1 MSLKIIFPRISSGK
15 VCACFALSLSLTS
28 AANPSITITNL
39 PAFGSQGN
47 LSGLVLNAN
56 PATNCVAVFI
66 FVGNDPVVSGG
77 YWYSKPS
84 CASPLTPI
92 QRDGSWTANITPVS
106 SDTNA
111 TEIAAFLVPTNYNQP
126 CVDGAS
132 GLPIPPQAEAV
143 VYADRVD
150 TSTRR
155 FNFSGYGWWVK
166 NSAGSL
172 AGPGPCYFSDS
183 TNNVWVD
190 AQGSLHLMITY
201 TSNQWQCA
209 EIISDRSFGYGQYRY
224 TISTPVNSLD
234 ANAVQGLFTYSYD
247 SAYNDREI
255 DMELSRWDYAFG
267 SNDVEDYAVAPYAT
281 GQTLRFPLPAGV
293 TNSTH
298 SFIWQ
303 ANNIAFQSLNGDFDS
318 SPPATNI
325 LESWNYSLTT
335 PPSGGEQ
342 VHINLWLDNGNP
354 PANGQPVEVII
365 SNFEFVP
372 LGLPQPAQL
381 NQLTLLPGGDVQLSV
396 QGNSDW
402 HYQILSSSNLFD
414 WLEIGNIIAT
424 NSSIT
429 YSSVP
434 VLFQFTDTNPPSLNS
449 CFYQTLTEP

>member
-1 MSLKIIFPRISSGK
+1 MRPKIISLQLPAAVVGIGLGFILSTVK
-15 VCACFALSLSLTS
+15 VYSQ
-28 AANPSITITNL
+28 SIVITNL
-39 PAFGSQGN
+39 PAFGSNGN

-56 PATNCVAVFI
+56 PATNCVAVYI

-92 QRDGSWTANITPVS
+92 RPDGSWTANITPVG

-111 TEIAAFLVPTNYNQP
+111 TEIAAFLVPTNYNQA

-132 GLPIPPQAEAV
+132 ALPIPPQAEAV

-150 TSTRR
+150 TRTRQ

-166 NSAGSL
+166 NSAGGL
-172 AGPGPCYFSDS
+172 AGPGPCCFSDG

-190 AQGSLHLMITY
+190 AQGSLHLKITY
-201 TSNQWQCA
+201 ASNQWQCA
-209 EIISDRSFGYGQYRY
+209 EIISDRNFGYGQYRC
-224 TISTPVNSLD
+224 TVSTLVNNLD
-234 ANAVQGLFTYSYD
+234 ANAVLGLFTYSYD

-255 DMELSRWDYAFG
+255 DIELSRWDYAFG
-267 SNDVEDYAVAPYAT
+267 ASNVEDYAVAPYAT
-281 GQTLRFPLPAGV
+281 GQVLRFPLPAGV

-298 SFIWQ
+298 GFTWQ
-303 ANNIAFQSLNGDFDS
+303 PNNVAFQSLNGNFV
-318 SPPATNI
+318 SPPQATNI
-325 LESWNYSLTT
+325 LETWNCAVGI
-335 PPSGGEQ
+335 PPAGGEQ
-342 VHINLWLDNGNP
+342 VHLNLWLDNGNP

-372 LGLPQPAQL
+372 LGSPQPAKLSQL
-381 NQLTLLPGGDVQLSV
+381 NLPPGGGVQLSM

-414 WLEIGNIIAT
+414 WVEIGTIIAT

-434 VLFQFTDTNPPSLNS
+434 VLFQFTDANPLSLNS
-449 CFYQTLTEP
+449 CFYRISTKP

>member
-1 MSLKIIFPRISSGK
+1 MRPKIICPQ
-15 VCACFALSLSLTS
+15 L
-28 AANPSITITNL
+28 AAGVAGIGLGFFLFLVRVDGQSIIITNL

-47 LSGLVLNAN
+47 LGGLVLNAS

-92 QRDGSWTANITPVS
+92 QPDGSWTANITPVS

-111 TEIAAFLVPTNYNQP
+111 TEIAVFLVPTNYNQP
-126 CVDGAS
+126 CVDGAP

-150 TSTRR
+150 TRAR
-155 FNFSGYGWWVK
+155 QFNFSDYGWWVK

-172 AGPGPCYFSDS
+172 AGPGPCYFSDN

-190 AQGSLHLMITY
+190 AQGSLHLKITE

-209 EIISDRSFGYGQYRY
+209 EIISDRSFGYGQYRC
-224 TISTPVNSLD
+224 TVSTPVNSLD
-234 ANAVQGLFTYSYD
+234 ANAVLGMFTYSYD
-247 SAYNDREI
+247 SAYNEREI
-255 DMELSRWDYAFG
+255 DTELSRWDYAFG
-267 SNDVEDYAVAPYAT
+267 TSNVEDYAVAPYAA
-281 GQTLRFPLPAGV
+281 GQVLRFPLPEGV

-303 ANNIAFQSLNGDFDS
+303 PNDVAFQSLNGNFV
-318 SPPATNI
+318 PPPETTNI
-325 LESWNYSLTT
+325 LENWNCAAGI
-335 PPSGGEQ
+335 PPAGGEQ
-342 VHINLWLDNGNP
+342 VHLNLWLDNGNP
-354 PANGQPVEVII
+354 PADGQPVEVII

-372 LGLPQPAQL
+372 LGPPQSAQL
-381 NQLTLLPGGDVQLSV
+381 NQLNLLPGGGVQLSM

-402 HYQILSSSNLFD
+402 HYQIFSSSNLFN
-414 WLEIGNIIAT
+414 WLEIGTIIAT

-434 VLFQFTDTNPPSLNS
+434 VLFQFTDTNPLSSNS
-449 CFYQTLTEP
+449 CYYRTLTKP